1 MQELILCTYIIV
13 VHSDAKAENYGQ
25 NYQIMCTNIPV
36 YYTESKLNRL
46 EGGNKRNLRSRDIL
60 SALTEA
66 RDDHLSQPAEYTQ
79 PATLSVTEDTAAT
92 NNPWSSTNTG
102 QCHYHCSAAHV

>member
-1 MQELILCTYIIV
+1 M
-13 VHSDAKAENYGQ
+13 
-25 NYQIMCTNIPV
+25 MCTNIPV

-102 QCHYHCSAAHV
+102 QCHYHCSAAHVALGTLNAMGSPLLGAPLLVIDM